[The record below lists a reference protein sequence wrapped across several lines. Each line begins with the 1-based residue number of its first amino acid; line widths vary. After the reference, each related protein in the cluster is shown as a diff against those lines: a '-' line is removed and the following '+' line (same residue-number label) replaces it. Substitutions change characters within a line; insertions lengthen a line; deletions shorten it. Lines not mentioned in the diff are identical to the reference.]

1 VNRWQGDDW
10 HKWQWLAQ
18 FPLRMAKATMTQ
30 GLFFANQGDLRAYA
44 AVHDF
49 ILTDSEERRVDIC
62 PDKCL
67 FFTVS
72 N

>member
-1 VNRWQGDDW
+1 
-10 HKWQWLAQ
+10 
-18 FPLRMAKATMTQ
+18 MTQ

-67 FFTVS
+67 FLPVS